1 MSDNQDNNGIRRLI
15 DAGRRYIMLNLDYA
29 RLTAAEKMTV
39 LLSAI
44 AFYTMVVAFGTLV
57 LIFLS
62 IGVGHLLAVTIAP
75 VTAYLFVA
83 AFYMVL
89 LFVLIAL
96 RRKIFIDP
104 ICRFI
109 TKLFVKPPEKTDL
122 S

>member
-96 RRKIFIDP
+96 RRKIFVDP
-104 ICRFI
+104 ICKFI
-109 TKLFVKPPEKTDL
+109 TKLFVKPPEEN
-122 S
+122 